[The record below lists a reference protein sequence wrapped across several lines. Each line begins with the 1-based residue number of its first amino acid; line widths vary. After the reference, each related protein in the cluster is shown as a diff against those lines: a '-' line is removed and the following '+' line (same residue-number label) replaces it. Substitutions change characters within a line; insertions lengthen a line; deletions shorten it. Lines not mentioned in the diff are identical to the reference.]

1 MPRVLPALRGS
12 AIRQRGFPRLA
23 RERYFAAGL
32 TRPHVRF
39 LIVIF
44 AVYIIFVEIFGM
56 LYGKSYT
63 ADYVVLEFTVK
74 LGEIAA
80 PAPNADDQVSVFFGV
95 LLRFE
100 KVVAVDNI
108 EL

>member
-1 MPRVLPALRGS
+1 
-12 AIRQRGFPRLA
+12 
-23 RERYFAAGL
+23 
-32 TRPHVRF
+32 
-39 LIVIF
+39 
-44 AVYIIFVEIFGM
+44 M

-63 ADYVVLEFTVK
+63 ADYVVLEFTVE